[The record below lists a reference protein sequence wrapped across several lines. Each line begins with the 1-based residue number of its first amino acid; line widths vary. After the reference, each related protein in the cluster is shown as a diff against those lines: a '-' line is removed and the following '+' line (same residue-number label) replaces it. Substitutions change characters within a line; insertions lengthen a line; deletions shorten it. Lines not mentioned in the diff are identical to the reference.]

1 GRRARVRLCIASRC
15 PRQLCRGQRRGI
27 PRIGGPANSWRAL
40 SHARRL
46 ALRAGCDGGPAR
58 GRLAGCS
65 VLLRHPPATLSPHH
79 SRHRSTR
86 STATIGNPPHGVE
99 NRRRIPVLVIP
110 ERGAPMHKTRI
121 DLSEK
126 TRRKVTDLLN
136 ARLADAIDL
145 QAQAKHA
152 HWNVKGPSFIALHE
166 LFDDI
171 AENVEEHIDTL
182 AERVTAL
189 GGTAE
194 GVVATVAKRTSLDPY
209 PPDITDGLA
218 HVDALASAL
227 ATFGRKARKAIDES
241 GKLGDA
247 DTADLF
253 TGISRD
259 ADKYLWF
266 LE

>member
-1 GRRARVRLCIASRC
+1 
-15 PRQLCRGQRRGI
+15 
-27 PRIGGPANSWRAL
+27 
-40 SHARRL
+40 
-46 ALRAGCDGGPAR
+46 
-58 GRLAGCS
+58 
-65 VLLRHPPATLSPHH
+65 
-79 SRHRSTR
+79 
-86 STATIGNPPHGVE
+86 
-99 NRRRIPVLVIP
+99 
-110 ERGAPMHKTRI
+110 MHKTRI

-145 QAQAKHA
+145 QTQAKHA

-171 AENVEEHIDTL
+171 AENIEEHIDTL

-194 GVVATVAKRTSLDPY
+194 GVLATVAKRTSLDPY

-227 ATFGRKARKAIDES
+227 ATFGRNTRKAIDES

-266 LE
+266 LEAHLQASA